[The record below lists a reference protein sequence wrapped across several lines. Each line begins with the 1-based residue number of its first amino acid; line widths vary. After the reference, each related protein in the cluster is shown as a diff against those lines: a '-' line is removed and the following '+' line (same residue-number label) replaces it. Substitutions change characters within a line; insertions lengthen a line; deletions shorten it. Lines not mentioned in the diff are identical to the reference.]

1 MKNSNLSKVFHFNRE
16 GHSRTN
22 PKLVRIQ
29 LHPEYTKVD
38 FGYIAREIYYRG
50 GWIKMASGSFL
61 EVIETGKR
69 YQLQLAENI
78 PIAPI
83 QHHFESKKDWRYY
96 SLYYLPIPMQDCTI
110 NIIEVENGTL
120 NDFNYYDIQL
130 RMENGMEVL
139 E

>member
-1 MKNSNLSKVFHFNRE
+1 MKNSNLSKVFHFNLE

-29 LHPEYTKVD
+29 LHQEYTKVD
-38 FGYIAREIYYRG
+38 FGYTTSEIYYRG
-50 GWIKMASGSFL
+50 GWIKIASGSFL
-61 EVIETGKR
+61 EVIATGKR

-96 SLYYLPIPMQDCTI
+96 SLYYLPIPMQDCSI
-110 NIIEVENGTL
+110 NIVEVENGTL